1 MSTSSASE
9 TTLKEQL
16 ARIRASSGFNRGGRS
31 ERLLTYLVEQTIAG
45 RAQYL
50 KEYTIAVEA
59 LERRPDFD
67 PRGDPIVRVEAS
79 RLRNKLEVYYATEG
93 RQDPLVIALPK
104 GGYVPV
110 FESRAAKQPAASI
123 RSIVGT
129 AAVAGALAFA
139 TASFIGSAPND
150 APQPMMTLDAALGT
164 AGTLSTEVGGNLALS
179 PDGSTLVFL
188 AMQAD
193 GSTSLHVRRLD
204 ELEAR
209 PLPGTVDARQ
219 PFFSPDGAWVGFVAG
234 GKLMKTLVSGSASPL
249 EIANASDRLGASWGE
264 DGQIVATLTPA
275 PILWRVSASGGEPEP
290 ILDTSAEGVSLRWP
304 QILPGGDAVLVTAT
318 RGLRSSVEV
327 LSLSD
332 GKRTTLFPSGMYGR
346 HVSSGHI
353 VYVDGGTLFAAP
365 FDLETLSI
373 RGTPVPVLDRVA
385 YSPTHGFAQF
395 AVSASGAAVYQR
407 AGGGGQMTV
416 ARLTS
421 GGTSAL
427 LADPAHYQWPR
438 LSPDG
443 QRLAIGKLE
452 GGDFDIWIHD
462 LATATGTRLVRGA
475 TPIWSPDARFVL
487 FENTPLGLFAQRVDG
502 ASPAERLVSGAGRLI
517 PWSFNA
523 DGTRLAYC
531 AFDDDTGADIWTVSV
546 TNENG
551 TLRAG
556 QPEVFRRTKMYEIYP
571 TFSPDGRW
579 VAYGSNESGS
589 WEVYVRSFPDDGNQ
603 VRVSSR
609 GGRVPAWSKTAPEIF
624 YETTDHRLMVADY
637 RVING
642 AIEIDTPR
650 LWSERQL
657 ADTIV
662 LPAFD
667 LAADGRS
674 VVALL
679 PHEEHNAAPT
689 DHVTVIVNF
698 LDRLRRISPVD

>member
-1 MSTSSASE
+1 
-9 TTLKEQL
+9 
-16 ARIRASSGFNRGGRS
+16 
-31 ERLLTYLVEQTIAG
+31 
-45 RAQYL
+45 
-50 KEYTIAVEA
+50 
-59 LERRPDFD
+59 
-67 PRGDPIVRVEAS
+67 
-79 RLRNKLEVYYATEG
+79 
-93 RQDPLVIALPK
+93 
-104 GGYVPV
+104 
-110 FESRAAKQPAASI
+110 
-123 RSIVGT
+123 
-129 AAVAGALAFA
+129 
-139 TASFIGSAPND
+139 
-150 APQPMMTLDAALGT
+150 
-164 AGTLSTEVGGNLALS
+164 
-179 PDGSTLVFL
+179 
-188 AMQAD
+188 
-193 GSTSLHVRRLD
+193 
-204 ELEAR
+204 
-209 PLPGTVDARQ
+209 
-219 PFFSPDGAWVGFVAG
+219 
-234 GKLMKTLVSGSASPL
+234 
-249 EIANASDRLGASWGE
+249 
-264 DGQIVATLTPA
+264 
-275 PILWRVSASGGEPEP
+275 
-290 ILDTSAEGVSLRWP
+290 
-304 QILPGGDAVLVTAT
+304 
-318 RGLRSSVEV
+318 
-327 LSLSD
+327 
-332 GKRTTLFPSGMYGR
+332 
-346 HVSSGHI
+346 
-353 VYVDGGTLFAAP
+353 
-365 FDLETLSI
+365 
-373 RGTPVPVLDRVA
+373 
-385 YSPTHGFAQF
+385 
-395 AVSASGAAVYQR
+395 
-407 AGGGGQMTV
+407 V